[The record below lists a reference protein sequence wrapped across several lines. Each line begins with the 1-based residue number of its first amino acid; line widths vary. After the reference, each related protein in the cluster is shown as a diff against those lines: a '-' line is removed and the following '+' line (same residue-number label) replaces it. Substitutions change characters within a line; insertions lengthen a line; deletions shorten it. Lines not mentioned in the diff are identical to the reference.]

1 MELHGED
8 SLKCVVSLL
17 SFQYANYF
25 LIRGILI
32 LIILSYNKRSNKQS
46 INVRGDV

>member
-1 MELHGED
+1 MMELYGED
-8 SLKCVVSLL
+8 SLKCVDSLL

-32 LIILSYNKRSNKQS
+32 ILSYNKQLNKQS